1 MFTLSRESEI
11 EIKVT
16 ILELVSTFLDNYET
30 HKCTL
35 GLMSPKQVQEEL
47 QIGRKTLT
55 EWEKAGL
62 KRYKPPI
69 VDSRKIYYK
78 KTDILQFLGGYYG
91 K

>member
-1 MFTLSRESEI
+1 
-11 EIKVT
+11 
-16 ILELVSTFLDNYET
+16 
-30 HKCTL
+30 
-35 GLMSPKQVQEEL
+35 MSPKQVQEEL

-55 EWEKAGL
+55 EWERAGL

-78 KTDILQFLGGYYG
+78 KNDILQFLGGYYG